1 MAASACCGSMASFQ
15 ACQPTTASAAAA
27 ARGGKSSGNMQS
39 TLLPSTARFIVQRRG
54 AAFSHRVGV
63 ASAEVKFVG
72 VEEAKQM
79 VEKDGYT
86 ILDIRDKSQYER
98 SHIAN
103 CVHIPYFIE
112 NTDNDIGTIINRQLH
127 NNFSGLF
134 YGLAFTKP
142 NPDFVPQVTSKFPKD
157 SSKLLL
163 VCQEGLRSGYAAER
177 LEGVGFQDVA
187 YINSG
192 LNKVAP
198 GVFPKEGEKELQDAG
213 KGGLVT
219 IQGPVSRVVGAI
231 LVLAF
236 LFLQFFPEQAN
247 ELFFKS

>member
-1 MAASACCGSMASFQ
+1 MAASACCGSMATFQ
-15 ACQPTTASAAAA
+15 ACCQPTTAG
-27 ARGGKSSGNMQS
+27 ARGGKFSGNLQS
-39 TLLPSTARFIVQRRG
+39 ALLPSTARFSVRRRG
-54 AAFSHRVGV
+54 AAVAHRAGV
-63 ASAEVKFVG
+63 ATAEVRFVG

-86 ILDIRDKSQYER
+86 VLDIRDKSQYER

-142 NPDFVPQVTSKFPKD
+142 NPDFVPQVTSKFSKD

-236 LFLQFFPEQAN
+236 LFLQFFPDQAN